1 MENGSVEENIQISL
15 ETIDLDEDIEMT
27 DELFRNEDVE
37 EDCVL
42 LVETLS
48 VSTETLSSHFQQKP
62 YLFTEK

>member
-37 EDCVL
+37 EDCTVSGD
-42 LVETLS
+42 LVC
-48 VSTETLSSHFQQKP
+48 FD
-62 YLFTEK
+62 